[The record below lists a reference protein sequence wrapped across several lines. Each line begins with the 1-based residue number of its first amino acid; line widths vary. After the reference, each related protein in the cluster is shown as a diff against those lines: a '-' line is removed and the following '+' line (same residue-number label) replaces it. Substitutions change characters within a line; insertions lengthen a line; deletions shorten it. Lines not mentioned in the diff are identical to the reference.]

1 MPRYNYK
8 KHSEIPTYMRDYL
21 LSVSNSDNIENV
33 SLEDINGFLNGLEEW
48 EREVQLTEPVRRMN
62 RKILN

>member
-1 MPRYNYK
+1 MPIYNYK
-8 KHSEIPTYMRDYL
+8 KHSEIPAYMRDYL
-21 LSVSNSDNIENV
+21 LSVSNSGNIEDV

>member
-8 KHSEIPTYMRDYL
+8 KYSEIPAYMRDYL
-21 LSVSNSDNIENV
+21 LSVSNSDNIEDV

>member
-1 MPRYNYK
+1 MTRYNYK
-8 KHSEIPTYMRDYL
+8 KHSEIPAYMRDYL
-21 LSVSNSDNIENV
+21 LNVSNSDKIENF
-33 SLEDINGFLNGLEEW
+33 SLEEINGFLNGLEEW